1 MCDVS
6 KRDLGIELF
15 GHHYPSP
22 VIAAPVGVLELVHR
36 DADLAVARATAELGI
51 PYIFSNQALRSME
64 QTAAVMGSAPRWF
77 QLYWSRSGEPRTAV
91 ETFLDVFSRSSLTW
105 PDLAFARKHTSLQLD
120 GAIGSLD
127 ALPAIV
133 EAVNGRMPVLSGHKN
148 VSELGTGSLVYSPA

>member
-1 MCDVS
+1 MRDVS

-36 DADLAVARATAELGI
+36 DAVLAVARATAELGI
-51 PYIFSNQALRSME
+51 PYIFSNQASRSME
-64 QTAAVMGSAPRWF
+64 QTAAVMGAAPRWF

-91 ETFLDVFSRSSLTW
+91 ETFLD
-105 PDLAFARKHTSLQLD
+105 
-120 GAIGSLD
+120 

-133 EAVNGRMPVLSGHKN
+133 EAVNGRMPMLSGHKN
-148 VSELGTGSLVYSPA
+148 VSELGTGSLVHSPA